1 MQLMKVND
9 INIEVEK
16 KAIKNMHLS
25 VYPPDGHVHVSAP
38 IDMSETLI
46 KSYVLRKMAWI
57 IAKRKEMTSY
67 IREENREYVSG
78 EAHYFLGNLYRLKVI
93 RTNTEIQHVVRDGDY
108 LQIFVRDNA
117 KPKHIENVLYEWY
130 REELKQ
136 IVDDYVKKWTKILD
150 VNPQGWEIRLM
161 SSKWGS
167 CTRKTKRLLFNLQLA
182 KKPLICIEY
191 IVLHEMTHLIE
202 PTHSNKFKLILDR
215 HLPNWEEIQKQLNEL
230 PI

>member
-1 MQLMKVND
+1 MQIGQLN
-9 INIEVEK
+9 INVDR
-16 KAIKNMHLS
+16 KAIKNLHLS

-38 IDMSETLI
+38 VDMSDTLI

-57 IAKRKEMTSY
+57 IAKRKEMNSY
-67 IREENREYVSG
+67 IREEKREYVSG
-78 EAHYFLGNLYRLKVI
+78 EAHFYLGNLYRLKVV
-93 RTNTEIQHVVRDGDY
+93 RTNTGSQHVVRDGDY

-117 KPKHIENVLYEWY
+117 QSKHIENVLHEWY

-136 IVDDYVKKWTKILD
+136 VVEGYVKKWSEILD
-150 VNPQGWEIRLM
+150 VTPQGWEIRVM
-161 SSKWGS
+161 TSKWGS

-182 KKPLICIEY
+182 KKPLVCIEY
-191 IVLHEMTHLIE
+191 IVLHEMSHLIE
-202 PTHSNKFKLILDR
+202 PTHSSKFKLILDR